1 MPFCGAMFD
10 ENSVPPLDKGG
21 LQGGFEHGD
30 QATPAQRAT
39 PPKEG
44 FFRRDTELTAEFE
57 IWSPAGSISDLPTV
71 RPLTPG
77 PSPALGRGELK
88 SIEFLRSS
96 D

>member
-1 MPFCGAMFD
+1 MRLLDVSGRLESHAIGCIILRVSRGNSKEFFMPFCGAMFD

-57 IWSPAGSISDLPTV
+57 V
-71 RPLTPG
+71 
-77 PSPALGRGELK
+77 
-88 SIEFLRSS
+88 
-96 D
+96 

>member
-1 MPFCGAMFD
+1 MQLGALFCASHEGIQRSFSCRFAAPCSMKIA
-10 ENSVPPLDKGG
+10 SPPLDKEG

-57 IWSPAGSISDLPTV
+57 V
-71 RPLTPG
+71 
-77 PSPALGRGELK
+77 
-88 SIEFLRSS
+88 
-96 D
+96 